1 MGVKSK
7 LFGKNVTVDCSYCD
21 NCITNSD
28 GGQICIKNKFID
40 NGKCRKFS
48 YNPLLRKPF
57 KPPVLPKFNPED
69 FQL

>member
-1 MGVKSK
+1 MAFR
-7 LFGKNVTVDCSYCD
+7 LFGKNIAVDCTYCD
-21 NCITNSD
+21 NCIEGV
-28 GGQICIKNKFID
+28 GGEQFCVKNKAII

>member
-1 MGVKSK
+1 MFFK
-7 LFGKNVTVDCSYCD
+7 LFGNNIDVDCAYCD
-21 NCITNSD
+21 NCIIYNN
-28 GGQICIKNKFID
+28 GGQICIKNKFIE
-40 NGKCRKFS
+40 NGKCHKFS